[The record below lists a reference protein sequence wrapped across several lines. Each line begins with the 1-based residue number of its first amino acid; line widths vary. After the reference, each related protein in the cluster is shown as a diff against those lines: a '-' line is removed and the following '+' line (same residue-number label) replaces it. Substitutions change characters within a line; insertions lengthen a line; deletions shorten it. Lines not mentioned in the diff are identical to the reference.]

1 MSTITETI
9 TEKLLDAIQDPVE
22 LQAVL
27 EEYSHNKGPLY
38 GALAQA
44 TSTLTKKLT
53 TVGQQYGELG
63 AKLKEREQHLKE
75 TEQKQSVLD
84 QQADIKS
91 KTLFALEQKVQI
103 NISLLNQ
110 VKNLDELGFGPGELE
125 KLHHVLTTNVPTGGS
140 SQQAIT
146 LFFKFVDKYPH
157 LAEVDSEVQKK
168 EIEVVLLDGKLNSKQ
183 ALIAEV
189 KEVSE
194 LGLGAKDLGKLHH
207 LLVKFGASQ
216 GMAAP
221 EILKL
226 FFDYVNKFQDAV
238 SLDTQIQQ
246 LQTTAATAKA
256 DTEQWQA
263 WAKAAEAKTKARK
276 SSIEI
281 TEKLI
286 VHGVKERDLPKWQN
300 ILEKCG
306 VSVDVLS
313 QELAQ
318 FASLEKLC
326 QNRQQQGDK
335 LETRVIT
342 LTAQV
347 KALSG
352 ELNQVSAS
360 ITAVRDKALA
370 EVELTNLTIIE
381 NLQRLASET
390 ENYKKL
396 QQEAAPLRDYLAL
409 AKAIK
414 MHDPELWGQ
423 VSQETAR
430 GLMSNLLLWC
440 KADTSHNPDMEPPTG
455 SLAGKATFFTWYK
468 VSLEEVLRWA
478 LTGL

>member
-1 MSTITETI
+1 MTTITETI
-9 TEKLLDAIQDPVE
+9 TEKLLDAIQDPVG
-22 LQAVL
+22 LQTVL
-27 EEYSHNKGPLY
+27 EEYAHSKGPLY

-44 TSTLTKKLT
+44 TTTLTKKLT
-53 TVGQQYGELG
+53 TMGQEYGELG
-63 AKLKEREQHLKE
+63 VKLKEREQYLKE
-75 TEQKQSVLD
+75 TEQKQNVLD
-84 QQADIKS
+84 QQIDVKS
-91 KTLFALEQKVQI
+91 KTLVALEQKVQMNTSLI
-103 NISLLNQ
+103 NQ
-110 VKNLDELGFGPGELE
+110 AKNLDELAFGPGELE
-125 KLHHVLTTNVPTGGS
+125 KLHNVLATNVPTGGG
-140 SQQAIT
+140 SQEALT

-157 LAEVDSEVQKK
+157 LAEVDGEVQNK
-168 EIEVVLLDGKLNSKQ
+168 ENELVLLDGKLNSKQ
-183 ALIAEV
+183 ALLAEA
-189 KEVSE
+189 KELGE
-194 LGLGAKDLGKLHH
+194 LGLGTKDLVKLHH

-216 GMAAP
+216 GMGAY
-221 EILKL
+221 ETLKV
-226 FFDYVNKFQDAV
+226 FFEYVDKFRDAV
-238 SLDTQIQQ
+238 SLDTRIQQ
-246 LQTTAATAKA
+246 LQTAIATAKA

-263 WAKAAEAKTKARK
+263 QAKAAEAKTKARK

-300 ILEKCG
+300 ILEKCE
-306 VSVDVLS
+306 VSVDALS

-370 EVELTNLTIIE
+370 EVELTHLTIIE

-414 MHDPELWGQ
+414 MHDPELWSQ

-478 LTGL
+478 LTCL